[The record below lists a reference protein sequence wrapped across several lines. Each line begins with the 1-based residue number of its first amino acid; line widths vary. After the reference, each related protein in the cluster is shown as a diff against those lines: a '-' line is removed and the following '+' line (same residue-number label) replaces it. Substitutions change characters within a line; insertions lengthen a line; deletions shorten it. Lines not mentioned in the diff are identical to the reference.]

1 MAAQLDHPLSP
12 LIDTGGI
19 LEAVFEAYDPESRLS
34 TLRLGAQR
42 LWVGGDL
49 RDAPSPVRVQILGP
63 DLSLALE
70 RPAGT
75 SILNILAV
83 TLTGLA
89 PAGDGA
95 LFAELDCAGQRLRA
109 PHHPPP
115 PKQTSA
121 SNRAWPCS
129 PW

>member
-1 MAAQLDHPLSP
+1 M
-12 LIDTGGI
+12 
-19 LEAVFEAYDPESRLS
+19 
-34 TLRLGAQR
+34 
-42 LWVGGDL
+42 GGDL
-49 RDAPSPVRVQILGP
+49 RDAPSPVRVQILAR

-109 PHHPPP
+109 RITRPSQANLGLKPGMALFALVKSTALDLHG
-115 PKQTSA
+115 A
-121 SNRAWPCS
+121 
-129 PW
+129 